1 MTDKEPIEP
10 EETPAPSPQEGP
22 KGPPAEGPAIV
33 KGFALALLMI
43 PVGGLVLRIS
53 GNAVLYGWLD
63 LVPKMSYGEACGVMT
78 LAWLIRFFM
87 YR

>member
-1 MTDKEPIEP
+1 MTEQEPIEP
-10 EETPAPSPQEGP
+10 EETPASPPQEDP
-22 KGPPAEGPAIV
+22 KGSPVEIPNMV

-43 PVGGLVLRIS
+43 PVGGLIFRIS
-53 GNAVLYGWLD
+53 GNAVLYDWLEIA
-63 LVPKMSYGEACGVMT
+63 PKMSYGEACGVMA